1 MKIILMLSNRIYEYS
16 LPVQISGS
24 YNFDPSDK
32 EEIKLIQI
40 EARDNKWI
48 LLSTSET
55 TILDNQEI
63 VKEIELKENNYYV
76 LMRNNKKYL
85 LYIEPTIDEN
95 VGLFHYD
102 QNSKIIIGN
111 NTNATIMYKNS
122 LLENK
127 IIQISFN
134 GSQRF
139 ITFDKPGFVYINNK
153 EVKNGNIIYPGD
165 KINIYNFRMIMLNDL
180 IIMNNP
186 NGMIEVNQA
195 AANMNKLELKA
206 EKSKNITIKDADLY
220 QKEDY
225 FYKSPRMRRTIE
237 EKEIKLDKPPA
248 PKDGDKLPLL
258 LTLGPMLSMGIT
270 SGISMLNALI
280 NISNGSATIES
291 SWMTIVTGIV
301 MLITSILWPLLTK
314 SYNKHL
320 DKKNNRELYDK
331 YLTYLNDKGIELEKE
346 KTYQKSIL
354 LENLISPTD
363 CLKII
368 ETMRQGFWDK
378 RRDQD
383 DFLETRV
390 GVGQEKLQI
399 KVSLPEDGFSLDQ
412 DELKKI
418 ADNLVENYKTVDN
431 VPIAY
436 SFYKNYITAIM
447 GVEEKLHAFVD
458 NMLLQIMAYYG
469 YDEVKIMIFTTE
481 EKKKHWDYLKYSNYA
496 FDNNRR
502 VRYFATN
509 MEETKELSDILLSEL
524 SYRIEAANGK
534 DLENVTPYY
543 IIIDENYSETKKIGF
558 FKELLDS
565 DVNLGYST
573 IILDKSINNLP
584 SKCYNFINLTEG
596 MSSILTNSYEN
607 QEVQNFKDEITRNI
621 DMIEVT
627 KKLSAIPIEMESAA
641 AHLPDAIA
649 FLEMEKVGKV
659 EQLNILNRWQS
670 NDSTKSLKAEVGVDE
685 EGNFMYLDLH
695 EKYHGPHGLIAG
707 MTGSGKSEFIITY
720 ILSMAMNYSPD
731 DVSFVLID
739 YKGGGLAF
747 AFENKLTG
755 VVLPHLAGTITNLDK
770 AEMSRTLVSIDSE
783 LKRRQALFN
792 DARDKL
798 GESTIDIYKYQGFFH
813 DGKIT
818 EPIPHL
824 FLIADEFAELKSQQ
838 PDFMDSLISTAR
850 IGRSLGV
857 HLILATQKPSGVV
870 NDQIWSNTK
879 FRVCLKVQDASDSNE
894 MLKRPDAASLKQTG
908 RFYLQV
914 GFDEYFALGQ
924 SGWCGAKYIPSEKI
938 VKQVDKSINF
948 ISNNGSVIKSIQAGD
963 NQKQGEAQG
972 EQLAAIMNEIIKI
985 STEQNKKA
993 RRLWLENIPETVL
1006 VDDIDARYKTTH
1018 EPYNLNVTIGEYDA
1032 PELQKQGIVKYDYLN
1047 DGNTIIYGMDG
1058 AEKEKMLSTMIYS
1071 TAKYHSANEINYY
1084 IIDYGSESLRNIMK
1098 LPQVGGMVFASDEE
1112 KFDNLMKL
1120 IGEEK
1125 EERKKMLVEY
1135 GGDYKNY
1142 LKQSQDKKPLMC
1154 IIINNYDTLY
1164 ENKPL
1169 LLDFFPDLVRD
1180 SERYGITFIITANSS
1195 RSVQT
1200 KVNQN
1205 CKNIIV
1211 LHLKDSSDYS
1221 TMFSVRTK
1229 LIPRDYV
1236 ARGLFLDGDTVHEFQ
1251 TASLVDSIEKQNDFI
1266 TNYVEECI
1274 KNNQTKAKPIPALP
1288 EQVTLEEVKPY
1299 ITNLSAVPIGIYRDS
1314 LEPCLVNMETLIG
1327 NLVTS
1332 LKIGNMISFIR
1343 SLILLIKQMPTPKN
1357 IILIDPMSLLEDF
1370 KEQVTEYHNDNFEE
1384 TFDKLNTDLEGL
1396 LEKEKPEEA
1405 NTIIL
1410 IAGIYKTLAKMDGN
1424 QKLNDLTEKMK
1435 KYEKVSL
1442 VLFEESN
1449 KYKDYAFDPW
1459 VKNVMSGTNGL
1470 WIGRGM
1476 GDQGIIKYSNFNKIM
1491 NNDYK
1496 NNMGFYTEDSNAQ
1509 LIKLIEFEKRE
1520 EQKDEQ

>member
-1 MKIILMLSNRIYEYS
+1 MKIILMLSNKIYEYS
-16 LPVQISGS
+16 LPVQVSGS
-24 YNFDPSDK
+24 YSFDPSAD
-32 EEIKLIQI
+32 EEIKLLQI

-55 TILDNQEI
+55 TILDKQDI
-63 VKEIELKENNYYV
+63 VKEIELKENNYYI
-76 LMRNNKKYL
+76 LMRNNKRHL
-85 LYIEPTIDEN
+85 LYVEPTIDEN
-95 VGLFHYD
+95 IEIYNYN

-111 NTNATIMYKNS
+111 NPNSTILYKNN
-122 LLENK
+122 LLENR

-134 GSQRF
+134 GNQRF
-139 ITFDKPGFVYINNK
+139 ITFDKPGFIYINNK
-153 EVKNGNIIYPGD
+153 EAKNGNIIYPGD
-165 KINIYNFRMIMLNDL
+165 KVNIYNFRMIILNNL

-186 NGMIEVNQA
+186 NGLVQINQA
-195 AANMNKLELKA
+195 AANLNKLDIKA
-206 EKSKNITIKDADLY
+206 EKSKNITIKDVDLY
-220 QKEDY
+220 SKEDY

-237 EKEIKLDKPPA
+237 EKEIKLDKPPS
-248 PKDGDKLPLL
+248 PKEGDKLPLL

-270 SGISMLNALI
+270 SGLAMLNTLI
-280 NISNGSATIES
+280 NISNGSATLKN
-291 SWMTIVTGIV
+291 SWMSIMTGSV
-301 MLITSILWPLLTK
+301 MLLTSIFWPMLTK
-314 SYNKHL
+314 SYNRHL

-354 LENLISPTD
+354 LENLLSPLD
-363 CLKII
+363 CKKII
-368 ETMRQGFWDK
+368 DTKRQGFWDK

-390 GVGQEKLQI
+390 GIGREELQI
-399 KVSLPEDGFSLDQ
+399 KVTLPEDGFSIEQ

-418 ADNLVENYKTVDN
+418 ADNLVENYKYVDN

-436 SFYKNYITAIM
+436 SFYENYITAVM
-447 GVEEKLHAFVD
+447 GAEDKLHAFID

-469 YDEVKIMIFTTE
+469 YDEVKIMVFTTE
-481 EKKKHWDYLKYSNYA
+481 ENKKHWDYIKYSNYA

-509 MEETKELSDILLSEL
+509 IEEAKDLSDILLSEL
-524 SYRIEAANGK
+524 SFRAEAANGK

-543 IIIDENYSETKKIGF
+543 LIINENYSETKKTSF
-558 FKELLDS
+558 FKTLLDS

-596 MSSILTNSYEN
+596 VSSILTNSYEQ
-607 QEVQNFKDEITRNI
+607 QEVKNFNDEIVHNI
-621 DMIEVT
+621 DMVEVT
-627 KKLSAIPIEMESAA
+627 KKLSAIPIEIESAA
-641 AHLPDAIA
+641 NRLPDAIA

-731 DVSFVLID
+731 DISFVLID

-783 LKRRQALFN
+783 LKRRQSLFN
-792 DARDKL
+792 EARDKL

-813 DGKIT
+813 DGKLT

-938 VKQVDKSINF
+938 IKQVDKSINF
-948 ISNNGSVIKSIQAGD
+948 ISNNGSVLKSIQAGD
-963 NQKQGEAQG
+963 NQKQAEAQG

-993 RRLWLENIPETVL
+993 RRLWLENIPETIL
-1006 VDDIDARYKTTH
+1006 VDDVEKRYQVTH
-1018 EPYNLNVTIGEYDA
+1018 EPYNYSITIGEYDA
-1032 PELQKQGIVKYDYLN
+1032 PELQKQGIVKYDYLEN
-1047 DGNTIIYGMDG
+1047 GNTIIYGMDG
-1058 AEKEKMLSTMIYS
+1058 AEKEKLLSTMIYS
-1071 TAKYHSANEINYY
+1071 TAKNHSASEINYY
-1084 IIDYGSESLRNIMK
+1084 IIDYGSESLRNVMR
-1098 LPQVGGMVFASDEE
+1098 LPHMGGMVFAGDDER
-1112 KFDNLMKL
+1112 FDNLMKL
-1120 IGEEK
+1120 IETER
-1125 EERKKMLVEY
+1125 EERKKILVEY

-1142 LKQSQDKKPLMC
+1142 LKMSQEKRPLMC
-1154 IIINNYDTLY
+1154 VIVNNFDTMN

-1180 SERYGITFIITANSS
+1180 SERYGIVFIMTANSS
-1195 RSVQT
+1195 RSVSS
-1200 KVNQN
+1200 KINQN
-1205 CKNIIV
+1205 FKNSIV
-1211 LHLKDSSDYS
+1211 MHLKDSSDYS
-1221 TMFSVRTK
+1221 TMFSIRTK
-1229 LIPRDYV
+1229 LVPRDYIG
-1236 ARGLFLDGDTVHEFQ
+1236 RGLFVDGDVIHEFQ
-1251 TASLVDSIEKQNDFI
+1251 TASLVESVEQQNDFI
-1266 TNYVEECI
+1266 SNYVQECI
-1274 KNNQTKAKPIPALP
+1274 NNNQTKAKEIPALP
-1288 EQVTLEEVKPY
+1288 EQVTLDVVKPY
-1299 ITNLSAVPIGIYRDS
+1299 ITNLSSVPIGICRDS
-1314 LEPCLVNMETLIG
+1314 LEPALINMEGLIG
-1327 NLVTS
+1327 SLISS
-1332 LKIGNMISFIR
+1332 LKINNMLGFAK
-1343 SLILLIKQMPTPKN
+1343 SLITVIKQMPTPKN
-1357 IILIDPMSLLEDF
+1357 IILFDPMSLLENI
-1370 KEQVTEYHNDNFEE
+1370 KGEVSEYYNDKYEEAFE
-1384 TFDKLNTDLEGL
+1384 KLNKDLEGL
-1396 LEKEKPEEA
+1396 MEKEKPAEA
-1405 NTIIL
+1405 NSIIIIL
-1410 IAGIYKTLAKMDGN
+1410 GVYKTLAKMDSN
-1424 QKLNDLTEKMK
+1424 QKLNDLTEKLK
-1435 KYEKVSL
+1435 KYEKLPL
-1442 VLFEESN
+1442 VVFEEPN

-1459 VKNVMSGTNGL
+1459 VKNTMTGTNGL

-1476 GDQGIIKYSNFNKIM
+1476 GDQGVIKYSNFTKIM
-1491 NNDYK
+1491 NSDYK
-1496 NNMGFYTEDSNAQ
+1496 NDMGFFVEDSNAQ
-1509 LIKLIEFEKRE
+1509 LVKIIDFENKE
-1520 EQKDEQ
+1520 EQKDE